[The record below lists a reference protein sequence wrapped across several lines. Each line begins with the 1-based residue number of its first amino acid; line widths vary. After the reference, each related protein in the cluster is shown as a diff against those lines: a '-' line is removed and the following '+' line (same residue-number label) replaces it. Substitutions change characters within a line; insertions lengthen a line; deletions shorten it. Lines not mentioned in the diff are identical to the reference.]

1 MNGLSLCVASSL
13 NIHHVDSPAIPS
25 TRRHFLWYDKETVL
39 HLFLYLVICEGAAIS
54 SVFSSSERIVGI
66 LRCLISAPPHE
77 QSHQRRSELIS
88 FSIRCLCDVERGC
101 AEGHGYECS
110 KYPAAH
116 ALCSGE
122 FGSRWKLETSTYGD
136 TRLPS
141 PQLDT
146 CLSLAHFGCRR
157 QFRLE
162 PITDISYWCQGP

>member
-1 MNGLSLCVASSL
+1 MNVLSLCVAASL

-54 SVFSSSERIVGI
+54 SVFCSSERIVGI
-66 LRCLISAPPHE
+66 LRCLISALPHE
-77 QSHQRRSELIS
+77 QTHQRRHELIS

-101 AEGHGYECS
+101 AEGHGFVWMQQVS
-110 KYPAAH
+110 GGTR
-116 ALCSGE
+116 AL
-122 FGSRWKLETSTYGD
+122 FRRVWQSRETSTYGD
-136 TRLPS
+136 ARLPS

-146 CLSLAHFGCRR
+146 CLSLAHLWCRQ

-162 PITDISYWCQGP
+162 PIIDTCYWYQGP